1 MSYSSVIPDA
11 FDNVNEENIA
21 SEDTRLGSI
30 RNAIDEIDS
39 DILKLLNK
47 RAALSLEVGKIKKHK
62 ADRIYKPLREK
73 ELLNKL
79 YAENSGPLPDAHLAS
94 IWREILSSSR
104 ELQRPQKIA
113 YLGPEGTFSHFAGMD
128 YLGHSASFKP
138 CRDILQVFEEV
149 SSGGC
154 HLGVVPL
161 ENSLQGSVGVS
172 LDLFLKHEV
181 IINAELYS
189 RITHSLLS
197 NCANFSDIRRV
208 YSHPQP
214 LAQCQGWLR
223 ANLPNVELL
232 PVESTAAAA
241 KAAFADTNGAAIGHA
256 RLAKMNDLEILANKI
271 EDEPGNWT
279 RFVIISSPKFGT
291 DKKRLPESSNGADK
305 TSLLF
310 TVPDK
315 PGALS
320 QIIELFA
327 SHKVNM
333 RKLES
338 RPMRGHPWK
347 YVFFADVESAL
358 NEVDNGLL
366 LQKLDQTCNSFR
378 ILGCYAA
385 GSQIDNAVKE
395 EAEKANKEVVA
406 DE

>member
-1 MSYSSVIPDA
+1 MSQQAAAPGA
-11 FDNVNEENIA
+11 FENSGQKNVDEEA
-21 SEDTRLGSI
+21 RLGAI
-30 RNAIDEIDS
+30 REVIDEIDGN
-39 DILKLLNK
+39 ILKLLNK
-47 RAALSLEVGKIKKHK
+47 RASLSLEVGKIKKHK

-73 ELLNKL
+73 ELIDKL
-79 YAENSGPLPDAHLAS
+79 FAQNSGPLPDTHLAS

-128 YLGHSASFKP
+128 YLGHSATFQP

-149 SSGGC
+149 CSGSC
-154 HLGVVPL
+154 DLGVIPL

-172 LDLFLKHEV
+172 LDLFLKHEA

-197 NCANFSDIRRV
+197 NCANFSEIRRV

-223 ANLPNVELL
+223 ANLPNVELV

-241 KAAFADTNGAAIGHA
+241 KQAAADAHGASIGHP

-279 RFVIISSPKFGT
+279 RFVIISTPKFGN
-291 DKKRLPESSNGADK
+291 DKKTLPIVSTGVDK
-305 TSLLF
+305 TSILF

-327 SHKVNM
+327 RHKVNM

-338 RPMRGHPWK
+338 RPMRGQPWK

-358 NEVDNGLL
+358 EEVDNGLL
-366 LQKLDQTCNSFR
+366 LQKLDQACNSFR

-385 GSQIDNAVKE
+385 GSQIDNTAKDEAVIE
-395 EAEKANKEVVA
+395 NKEA
-406 DE
+406 ITDE